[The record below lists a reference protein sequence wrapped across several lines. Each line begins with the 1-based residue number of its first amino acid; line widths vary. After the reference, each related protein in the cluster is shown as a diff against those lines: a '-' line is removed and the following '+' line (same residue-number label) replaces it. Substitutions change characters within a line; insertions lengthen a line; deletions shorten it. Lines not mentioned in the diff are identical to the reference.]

1 MKHSFANPRISL
13 SQYVYSAW
21 APQFAERL
29 KLTATQSNLVGLFGN
44 LGMYS
49 LGPLVGMFVD
59 HPSVGAGPAVL
70 LGAVLL
76 GVGYFPLHRAYDSA
90 SGSVPLLC
98 FFSYLTGMGSCL
110 GFFAA
115 VKVSALNWPH
125 HRGTATA
132 FPLAA
137 FGLSAFFFSFLGSI
151 LFPGDPS
158 SFLELLAWGTVALT
172 FGGFFFLKAYPHS
185 SSYQAV
191 PGADSSAA
199 AAGARGQRLRRT
211 SSGRQQPQ
219 QRGMFDDEPGT
230 SNKFTTTA
238 AAGVSAEQSGPAPA
252 SREAGGADTEDAEP
266 DETSSLMSGSSAVNN
281 EADANVDRDSS
292 HHLDIRGFQLLTC
305 MDFWQLFAIMTILAG
320 AGLMTIK

>member
-1 MKHSFANPRISL
+1 
-13 SQYVYSAW
+13 
-21 APQFAERL
+21 
-29 KLTATQSNLVGLFGN
+29 
-44 LGMYS
+44 MYS

-76 GVGYFPLHRAYDSA
+76 GVGYFPLHRAYDA
-90 SGSVPLLC
+90 GAGAVPVLC

-137 FGLSAFFFSFLGSI
+137 FGLSAFFFSFVGSV

-158 SFLELLAWGTVALT
+158 SFLELLAWGTVLLT
-172 FGGFFFLKAYPHS
+172 FGGYFFLKDYPHASS

-191 PGADSSAA
+191 PGSEAR
-199 AAGARGQRLRRT
+199 AGAGGSQRLRRT
-211 SSGRQQPQ
+211 SSGRPAAGR
-219 QRGMFDDEPGT
+219 QRGVFDDEPGT
-230 SNKFTTTA
+230 SPNTTSTA
-238 AAGVSAEQSGPAPA
+238 DEAADPA
-252 SREAGGADTEDAEP
+252 TEDAAP
-266 DETSSLMSGSSAVNN
+266 DETSSLMSGSSAIITPPR
-281 EADANVDRDSS
+281 DANVDRDPVP
-292 HHLDIRGFQLLTC
+292 HVDIRGFQLLSC
-305 MDFWQLFAIMTILAG
+305 LDFWQLFAIMTILAG

>member
-1 MKHSFANPRISL
+1 MKHPFANPVSHQ
-13 SQYVYSAW
+13 QYVYSAW

-70 LGAVLL
+70 LGAVFL

-172 FGGFFFLKAYPHS
+172 FGGFFFLKAYPHTSS

-191 PGADSSAA
+191 PGADPS
-199 AAGARGQRLRRT
+199 GQRLRRT
-211 SSGRQQPQ
+211 SSARRQQQQ
-219 QRGMFDDEPGT
+219 QRNMFDDEPGT
-230 SNKFTTTA
+230 SNHFTTTIA
-238 AAGVSAEQSGPAPA
+238 QVPAEQSGPTSAPA
-252 SREAGGADTEDAEP
+252 AAEGGADTEDATP
-266 DETSSLMSGSSAVNN
+266 DETSSLMSGSSAVNHHG
-281 EADANVDRDSS
+281 DANVDTDPS
-292 HHLDIRGFQLLTC
+292 HHVDIRGFQLLTC
-305 MDFWQLFAIMTILAG
+305 LDFWQLFAIMTILAG

>member
-1 MKHSFANPRISL
+1 MHSDDGMHRKRIIASVAATVISL
-13 SQYVYSAW
+13 ACGTNYVYSAW

-29 KLTATQSNLVGLFGN
+29 KLTATQSNLVGLSGN

-70 LGAVLL
+70 VGAVLL
-76 GVGYFPLHRAYDSA
+76 GVGYFPLHRAYDGA

-137 FGLSAFFFSFLGSI
+137 FGLGAFFFSFLGSV

-185 SSYQAV
+185 SSPYRAV
-191 PGADSSAA
+191 PGA
-199 AAGARGQRLRRT
+199 
-211 SSGRQQPQ
+211 
-219 QRGMFDDEPGT
+219 EP
-230 SNKFTTTA
+230 
-238 AAGVSAEQSGPAPA
+238 
-252 SREAGGADTEDAEP
+252 
-266 DETSSLMSGSSAVNN
+266 
-281 EADANVDRDSS
+281 
-292 HHLDIRGFQLLTC
+292 
-305 MDFWQLFAIMTILAG
+305 
-320 AGLMTIK
+320 